1 MMKPSTRTGLC
12 RRIRDT
18 DWRRA
23 GAVAVIGTGFLIGLF
38 AVTGIAGIR
47 INTTP
52 SLPIGLYLK
61 ADSQSRLIEFC
72 PGGSSASLA
81 ARRGYRAQGDCPD
94 GASPLLKPIVA
105 RSGDVV
111 EFSAAGISVNNR
123 EIRNTAPL
131 SVDTKR
137 RPLEHFP
144 FGKYVVGADEVWV
157 ASSYNKR
164 SFDSRY
170 YGPIPKVEI
179 RAHLRPLLTF

>member
-1 MMKPSTRTGLC
+1 MKSSTRTGLC

-18 DWRRA
+18 NRRRA
-23 GAVAVIGTGFLIGLF
+23 CAIAVLGSASLF
-38 AVTGIAGIR
+38 ALFVLTDGAGIR

-52 SLPIGLYLK
+52 SLPLGLYVET
-61 ADSQSRLIEFC
+61 DPQWRLIEFC
-72 PGGSSASLA
+72 PSGEAAAIS
-81 ARRGYRAQGDCPD
+81 ARRGYRGSGDCAD

-105 RSGDVV
+105 QPGDVV
-111 EFSAAGISVNNR
+111 EFSAEGISVNNR
-123 EIRNTAPL
+123 AIRNTAPL
-131 SVDTKR
+131 SVDTER

-144 FGKYVVGADEVWV
+144 FGRYVVGANEVWV

-170 YGPIPKVEI
+170 YGPVPKSRI

>member
-1 MMKPSTRTGLC
+1 MKFSTRTGLY

-18 DWRRA
+18 DWRRV
-23 GAVAVIGTGFLIGLF
+23 GVTAVFGSASLFGLF
-38 AVTGIAGIR
+38 VITGIAGIR
-47 INTTP
+47 INATT
-52 SLPIGLYLK
+52 SLPIGLYVQS
-61 ADSQSRLIEFC
+61 DSQSRLIEFC
-72 PGGSSASLA
+72 PSGEPAAIS
-81 ARRGYRAQGDCPD
+81 ARRGYRGAGDCPD

-111 EFSAAGISVNNR
+111 EFKAEGIAVNNHLL
-123 EIRNTAPL
+123 RNTAPL
-131 SVDTKR
+131 SADTER

-144 FGKYVVGADEVWV
+144 FGSYVVNADEVWV

-170 YGPIPKVEI
+170 YGPVPKIQI